1 MNLIK
6 NQSVKKQIKLNFVV
20 SALLSVIFYSI
31 MCCFKKYSYNII
43 LGIILGSGCGFL
55 NFVLLAVSMEK
66 LILLPESRVK
76 TMAMAHYIIRYLFV
90 ALFIFLAIKLDGI
103 IDVFSFIVS
112 LFFAKLALFIQ
123 AFLED

>member
-1 MNLIK
+1 MSLIK

>member
-6 NQSVKKQIKLNFVV
+6 NQSVKKQIKLNFIV
-20 SALLSVIFYSI
+20 SALLSVIFYFI

-43 LGIILGSGCGFL
+43 LGIILGNGCGFL